1 MAQNAALRA
10 MDAAIHAS
18 LARADIAETGTY
30 TPPTPPGG
38 AAVSVRAYRD
48 DVVLEE
54 FGDVRGVVNTR
65 TELSLL
71 RSDVAQPL
79 KGGTVLL
86 DGTTWTLVALLEQD
100 QSLSRWVVN
109 A

>member
-1 MAQNAALRA
+1 MSQNTALRA
-10 MDAAIHAS
+10 LDSQLHAGFE
-18 LARADIAETGTY
+18 RAGFAEEGTY

-38 AAVSVRAYRD
+38 AAVACRVYRD

-54 FGDVRGVVNTR
+54 FGDARPVANTR

-71 RSDVAQPL
+71 REDVATPRQ
-79 KGGTVLL
+79 GGTVLL
-86 DGTTWTLVALLEQD
+86 DGTTWTLVALIEQD